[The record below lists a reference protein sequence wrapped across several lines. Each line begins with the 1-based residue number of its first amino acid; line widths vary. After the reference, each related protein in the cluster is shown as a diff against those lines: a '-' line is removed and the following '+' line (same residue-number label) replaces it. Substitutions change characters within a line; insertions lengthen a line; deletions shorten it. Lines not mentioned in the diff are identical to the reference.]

1 MTSPPKLPSSAT
13 GIATTTTPG
22 WFDYPI
28 CVSPHHTDH
37 GGVVWHGTYLT
48 WMEEA
53 RIAALRAVGV
63 EYVDLVALGCELP
76 VIDLAL
82 KYHKSLRMGDSAI
95 VRCRM
100 QDIKGIRLVWDY
112 EIRSMTAGRSET
124 IDYDLLHL
132 SGQVT
137 LVAVDWEKG
146 KVMRT
151 LPPAIKEALVKITM
165 Q

>member
-1 MTSPPKLPSSAT
+1 VSTPPKLPTSNITDET
-13 GIATTTTPG
+13 GIATTATPG

-28 CVSPHHTDH
+28 RVSPHHTDH

-53 RIAALRAVGV
+53 RIDALRAVGV
-63 EYVDLVALGCELP
+63 EYTDLVALGCELP

-100 QDIKGIRLVWDY
+100 QDMKGIRLVWDY
-112 EIRSMTAGRSET
+112 EIRS

-151 LPPAIKEALVKITM
+151 LPPAIKEALVKVTM

>member
-1 MTSPPKLPSSAT
+1 
-13 GIATTTTPG
+13 
-22 WFDYPI
+22 
-28 CVSPHHTDH
+28 
-37 GGVVWHGTYLT
+37 
-48 WMEEA
+48 MEEA
-53 RIAALRAVGV
+53 RIDALRAVGV
-63 EYVDLVALGCELP
+63 EYTDLVALGCELP

-100 QDIKGIRLVWDY
+100 QDMKGIRLVWDY
-112 EIRSMTAGRSET
+112 EIRSP
-124 IDYDLLHL
+124 DYDLLHL